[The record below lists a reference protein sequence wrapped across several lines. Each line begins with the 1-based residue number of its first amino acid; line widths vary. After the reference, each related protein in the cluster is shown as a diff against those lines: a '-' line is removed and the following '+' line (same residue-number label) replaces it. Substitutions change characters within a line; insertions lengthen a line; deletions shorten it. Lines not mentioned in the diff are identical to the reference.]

1 MNYIERTFETEK
13 FITLECMMVDED
25 GKVYEKFTHTTKKQS
40 DVDFIDY
47 LEHHRLRT
55 LINK

>member
-25 GKVYEKFTHTTKKQS
+25 GKVYEKFTHTTKK
-40 DVDFIDY
+40 
-47 LEHHRLRT
+47 
-55 LINK
+55 